1 MDLVDPLAEPCAVC
15 SDKSTGTHYVLYRAM
30 GFFRRT
36 ILRNQRFTCRFN
48 KQCVI
53 DKNFRCACRYCR
65 FQKCLSAGM
74 KREAIQFE
82 RDTIGSPKKPR
93 RDSPPPIG
101 SAGSGMTS
109 VTGERCSDVI
119 DTLMELEA
127 RVNQEMSV
135 RYRQTIASNG
145 VTTGASS
152 SNSDDSGAPQCTV
165 DDLNEISRT
174 TLLLMV
180 EWAKNVSP
188 FPELTNIEDKI
199 ILLKNYAPQH
209 LILMPAFR
217 SPDTTRVCLF
227 NNVGRDTSSGAELN
241 GFAAFKTSNI
251 TPRVL
256 DEIVWPMRQLQMREE
271 EFVCLKALAFLHPE
285 AKGLSTGSQ
294 ALIRDARNKVLKAL
308 YSFILTQNPED
319 APTRYGNILLLAP
332 ALKALTQLLIEN
344 MTLSKF
350 FGMAEVDSLLSEF
363 ILDDINDQTTAPV
376 SIKEHLQGPTLSLSS
391 VSTTPTNAP
400 TLSSAAMPQSS
411 PLMNNGLGSLAQQ
424 HHPIV
429 SNHSFLSNVV
439 SNPGLLLQQAPPG
452 MQTAATVAPPSFF
465 MNTLQQ
471 PQQPI
476 ASSAAFANPIVGLSG
491 LPQSLN
497 PAVSSMANGGGINP
511 DSIMTIL

>member
-15 SDKSTGTHYVLYRAM
+15 GDRSTGTHYGTVSCNGCK

-65 FQKCLSAGM
+65 FQKCLAAGM

-82 RDTIGSPKKPR
+82 RDSIGSPTKKR
-93 RDSPPPIG
+93 RDSPTMGGPGLSNVSPPEI
-101 SAGSGMTS
+101 
-109 VTGERCSDVI
+109 CSDVI
-119 DTLMELEA
+119 DTLMEMEA
-127 RVNQEMSV
+127 RVNAEMSN
-135 RYRQTIASNG
+135 RYRNSAVNSNG
-145 VTTGASS
+145 GMAQGGNIPQNADPTASAFS
-152 SNSDDSGAPQCTV
+152 QPLRQCTA

-180 EWAKNVSP
+180 EWAKNLHP
-188 FPELTNIEDKI
+188 FPDLSMEDKI

-227 NNVGRDTSSGAELN
+227 NNTLSQDQTGELS

-256 DEIVWPMRQLQMREE
+256 DEIVWPMRQLQMKEQ

-285 AKGLSTGSQ
+285 AKGLSANSQ
-294 ALIRDARNKVLKAL
+294 SLIRDARNKVLKAL
-308 YSFILTQNPED
+308 YAFILAQNPDD

-344 MTLSKF
+344 ISLTRF
-350 FGMAEVDSLLSEF
+350 FGLNEVDSLLSEF
-363 ILDDINDQTTAPV
+363 ILDDINEPAPS
-376 SIKEHLQGPTLSLSS
+376 SIKMTLSTPSFSS
-391 VSTTPTNAP
+391 VIQGTSNLTSSTGQNAP
-400 TLSSAAMPQSS
+400 TSNMQQLLTTSLFSMP
-411 PLMNNGLGSLAQQ
+411 NA
-424 HHPIV
+424 
-429 SNHSFLSNVV
+429 
-439 SNPGLLLQQAPPG
+439 
-452 MQTAATVAPPSFF
+452 
-465 MNTLQQ
+465 Q
-471 PQQPI
+471 PQV
-476 ASSAAFANPIVGLSG
+476 SAQEDGQDTNFDCFALRPPTKSVYFLTVKFDCQTLYSFIIFQIQTVTIFSFPVHTKKSNKFSKFKSG
-491 LPQSLN
+491 TFHL
-497 PAVSSMANGGGINP
+497 
-511 DSIMTIL
+511 